1 MRMPELSSHAQDAL
15 RKIRALR
22 ALPETVSTFN
32 AERKVLQQLNSVD
45 TLAVA
50 LELQKD
56 EEEQRD

>member
-1 MRMPELSSHAQDAL
+1 MNYELYPHAQDAL

-22 ALPETVSTFN
+22 GLPETISTIN
-32 AERKVLQQLNSVD
+32 AERKVLKQLNLSD

-56 EEEQRD
+56 EEEANND